1 MDIKN
6 EKSEIDSSQQEERA
20 VLANLSSGYG
30 FIIVIYSNDHN
41 PANIHL
47 YTKKEDLENKA
58 FYTRVL
64 IPKTAPMSID
74 DIQIV
79 ENNQNLNIQ
88 EKELILKFFQA
99 PQRKYKQITN
109 YKSAVLM
116 WDIFQNDFED

>member
-74 DIQIV
+74 DIQTV

>member
-47 YTKKEDLENKA
+47 YTKKEDLEKKA

-74 DIQIV
+74 DIQTV